1 MDSYPFL
8 PAEKL
13 YELYSIHQGNLARL
27 EEQIA
32 KSSAILRND
41 LENQAD
47 DERVNMR
54 TIVAELHRRDEPL
67 PAGVPAQMQALPR
80 QPAASAARMPI
91 GVQSAGSP
99 FVVGRPLQTHNS
111 LFGRD
116 NILRWVSDQVVKC
129 SSVNIVGERRMGKT
143 SLLNHLEPRLR
154 REHSHTR
161 HGVPIVWLRVDLQG
175 GITNQDS
182 FFGAIVVEV
191 LGNAVVPD
199 DLRNYAQQVQTNP
212 LAMFGQCEIVLERCR
227 DQAHPMVLI
236 DEFEQ
241 WLEPESA
248 TSFPYPTFF
257 NNVRSLIGKNLL
269 TMVIASRAPLLDLF
283 DQHPTRLTSTFPSYF
298 PEITLGPLDAAAA
311 DALLLQSSDRPLQAF
326 EAAEAAAWAHG
337 HPCLLQVAGDAYY
350 AKSAYGQTHEEML
363 RGRERSQRQNCS
375 VPRGQAAIKPRRPW
389 LLRLLLAL
397 FWDFP
402 KRVGRLAQLLGAKF
416 DEMAAWLIGMA
427 LIVVAGLVVANLVT
441 GNQLWTAIRTA
452 LGIE

>member
-1 MDSYPFL
+1 MDSYPHL
-8 PAEKL
+8 SAASL
-13 YELYSIHQGNLARL
+13 HELYAIHQGNLTRL
-27 EEQIA
+27 EQQIA
-32 KSSAILRND
+32 KSSGTPRND

-47 DERVNMR
+47 DERQHLR
-54 TIVAELHRRDEPL
+54 AIVAELQRHDHPL
-67 PAGVPAQMQALPR
+67 PAGVPPQTLALARPSTARSATPLVAQA
-80 QPAASAARMPI
+80 
-91 GVQSAGSP
+91 AGSP
-99 FVVGRPLQTHNS
+99 FVVGRPLQSHHP

-116 NILRWVSDQVVKC
+116 GALRWVSDQVVKC

-143 SLLNHLEPRLR
+143 SLLNHLEVRLQ

-161 HGVPIVWLRVDLQG
+161 EGVPFVWLRVDLQG
-175 GITNQDS
+175 GITNQDR
-182 FFGAIVVEV
+182 FFGVIVVEV
-191 LGNAVVPD
+191 LRYVAVPD
-199 DLRNYAQQVQTNP
+199 DLRVYAEQVRANP
-212 LAMFGQCEIVLERCR
+212 LAVFSQCEIVLERCR
-227 DQAHPMVLI
+227 EQAHPVVMI

-298 PEITLGPLDAAAA
+298 PEIALGPLDVANA
-311 DALLLQSSDRPLQAF
+311 DALLLQPSDRPLQTF
-326 EAAEAAAWAHG
+326 EAGEAGAWARG

-350 AKSAYGQTHEEML
+350 AKSAYDQTYEEML
-363 RGRERSQRQNCS
+363 RARERSQRQNCS
-375 VPRGQAAIKPRRPW
+375 VPKGQAAPPRRPW
-389 LLRLLLAL
+389 LLRLLLDL

-427 LIVVAGLVVANLVT
+427 LIIVAGLVLANLLT
-441 GNQLWTAIRTA
+441 GNQLWTIIRTA